1 MYYASA
7 CAASICYT
15 DSDFIKKS
23 FTVCGIDKH
32 STDLSGE
39 WLVPLNTLHSVLRC
53 MIERNSQITNY
64 VDTDFE
70 LEEAEHLM
78 IESREDEDEI
88 EDEPVELEYERM
100 DLEQQE

>member
-1 MYYASA
+1 
-7 CAASICYT
+7 
-15 DSDFIKKS
+15 
-23 FTVCGIDKH
+23 
-32 STDLSGE
+32 
-39 WLVPLNTLHSVLRC
+39 
-53 MIERNSQITNY
+53 MIERNSQITNC